1 MRKEYIRGGSCADHD
16 ASEGGGVR
24 RRGLYD
30 ISVAAEDLT
39 TEAGLRVERSYGP
52 DDLDAD
58 HRERIGAPGEFP
70 FTRGNYPGGYRDRLW
85 TFRQYSGFG
94 TAEWSNERYKL
105 LLKEGGTGLSVAA
118 DLPTQIGYDSDDP
131 DVEEEVGRVGVALDS
146 LADAEILFRDI
157 PLDRISTSWT
167 VNGTAAIML
176 AFYVA
181 VGDKQGVPRDAVAG
195 HGPER
200 HPQGVRR
207 ARHVDLAAHAVDPP
221 DRRLDRVLR
230 RRGAALQ
237 RGLRRGRA
245 LP

>member
-1 MRKEYIRGGSCADHD
+1 M
-16 ASEGGGVR
+16 
-24 RRGLYD
+24 
-30 ISVAAEDLT
+30 AAEDLT
-39 TEAGLRVERSYGP
+39 TEAGLPVERSYGP
-52 DDLDAD
+52 DDLDAG
-58 HRERIGAPGEFP
+58 HPSGSARPANSRSPAAT
-70 FTRGNYPGGYRDRLW
+70 TRV
-85 TFRQYSGFG
+85 G
-94 TAEWSNERYKL
+94 TATGCGRSGSTRVSGPPSGPTSATSSCS
-105 LLKEGGTGLSVAA
+105 KEGGTGLSVAA

-157 PLDRISTSWT
+157 PLDQISTSWT

-181 VGDKQGVPRDAVAG
+181 VGDKQGMPRDQLRGTVQNDILKEYVA
-195 HGPER
+195 
-200 HPQGVRR
+200 

-237 RGLRRGRA
+237 RGLRRRRA